1 MKDKDWK
8 RLIALLFG
16 GWVVIWIYR
25 SMLTPVYAEIQET
38 IGMQSNAAMGM
49 IASLYFLG
57 YTLMQI
63 PSGYLVRRWGQKQVI
78 LPFDDSFILPS
89 S

>member
-38 IGMQSNAAMGM
+38 IGMQSNAA
-49 IASLYFLG
+49 IDVYKRQG
-57 YTLMQI
+57 Y
-63 PSGYLVRRWGQKQVI
+63 GYGIDRRNG
-78 LPFDDSFILPS
+78 PGD
-89 S
+89 